1 MFSSNGYFA
10 NVFNKELYQ
19 QMQKGG
25 AAIAGTSTSI
35 PIGLQPSISPQK
47 LDSKEQFP
55 LSPPQGMI

>member
-1 MFSSNGYFA
+1 
-10 NVFNKELYQ
+10 
-19 QMQKGG
+19 MQKGG
-25 AAIAGTSTSI
+25 AAIARTSTSI